1 MKNAIILAKEMK
13 RKEKA
18 IAETKS
24 EKLRRDYTISLS
36 RDRKELRYYCKCI
49 GISMRDVF
57 AKI

>member
-1 MKNAIILAKEMK
+1 MMAREMK

-49 GISMRDVF
+49 GISMKDVF